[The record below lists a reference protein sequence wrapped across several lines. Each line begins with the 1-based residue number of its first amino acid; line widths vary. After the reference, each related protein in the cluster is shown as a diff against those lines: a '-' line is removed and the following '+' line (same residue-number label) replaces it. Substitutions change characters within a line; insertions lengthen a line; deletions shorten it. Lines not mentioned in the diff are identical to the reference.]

1 MGSEARPH
9 AELSGRGIAHAMPE
23 SGTGAADFRLL
34 ADALPHL
41 VWVCRPDGTLDYL
54 NRRGRQYFDPAADL
68 AHGPFLCGPASHPE
82 DDAQVRSA
90 WERAIAT
97 GDPLSFETR
106 LRRHDGCF
114 HWHLTRAQP
123 VRDSNGTLTGWM
135 GTSTD
140 VHDAREA
147 NDCSAF
153 LLALSTELAPM
164 GNPQELLCAAM
175 GRLRERLGAELVSL
189 AELDE
194 PQGEAVMLRQRASD
208 PSQIEVASLPLRP
221 FENLARRAREG
232 QMTVM
237 RNVRDQSRSP
247 ALYDRWF
254 GLEGVGAVVSAPLLQ
269 GGALLALLS
278 VVEAKPRDWSE
289 SDVTLVQRVADIVWP
304 AFQKAR
310 ADRAVEEA
318 LREVN
323 QRKDEFLAML
333 GHELRNP
340 LAPITSAVQ
349 ILRVHAASHPEIEWA
364 RAVID
369 RQTRHLA
376 RLVDDLLDVSR
387 IVRGQI
393 ILHCEEID
401 LADVVTHGIETS
413 RPLIRSRNHR
423 LHVQLPRA
431 AVRLSGDLTRL
442 AQVLANLLNNAAKYT
457 DEGGDIWLDASREGS
472 RAVLRVRDTGAGIAP
487 TLLPR
492 VFELFA
498 QAERTLDRSQG
509 GLGIGLTLV
518 KLLVEMH
525 GGSVEARSAG
535 LGQGAEFIVRLPI
548 GEAAASLES
557 SGPEPAPTSQTK
569 LARPPFAGATEA
581 PTPPVREDDPA
592 NGAAPTSRD
601 VGDVRDRQDPRA
613 EAEGGADPER
623 RADPRS
629 RAEPENRGDAG
640 PRGGAENRAEPGPRG
655 GAENRAEP
663 APRSGVE
670 NRAEPAGQAEPGPRT
685 DRGNGNPADQGGPD
699 GHNGHSGRTNV
710 GDSRQSDAG
719 SRQGRPPGALRVL
732 IVDDNVDAADS
743 TAMLLSLDG
752 YETHSVHSARAAL
765 EVASSISPDV
775 VLLDI
780 GLPEMDGYEVA
791 RRLRSLPQGAPTL
804 IVALT
809 GYGQPADRERANLAG
824 FDEFLVKPV
833 ETAVLN
839 RLLKSLPVH

>member
-1 MGSEARPH
+1 
-9 AELSGRGIAHAMPE
+9 MPE
-23 SGTGAADFRLL
+23 SGASAADFRLL

-54 NRRGRQYFDPAADL
+54 NHRGSEYFGAAVEPSP
-68 AHGPFLCGPASHPE
+68 GPFLCGPATHPE
-82 DDAQVRSA
+82 DDLRARSA
-90 WERAIAT
+90 WERAIAS
-97 GDPLSFETR
+97 GDALSFETR
-106 LRRHDGCF
+106 LRRHDGRF

-123 VRDSNGTLTGWM
+123 VRSGNGTLTGWM
-135 GTSTD
+135 GTSTN
-140 VHDAREA
+140 VHDAKEA

-153 LLALSTELAPM
+153 LLALSTELAPL

-175 GRLRERLGAELVSL
+175 GRLRERLGAAEVSL

-194 PQGEAVMLRQRASD
+194 SQGEAVMLRQRASD
-208 PSQIEVASLPLRP
+208 ASQIEIASLPLRP
-221 FENLARRAREG
+221 FENLATRARLG

-237 RNVRDQSRSP
+237 RDVRDQSRSGLDDSPVGDAP
-247 ALYDRWF
+247 ADRCGSLYDRWF

-278 VVEAKPRDWSE
+278 VVEARPRDWSE
-289 SDVTLVQRVADIVWP
+289 SEVTLVQRVADIVWP
-304 AFQKAR
+304 AFEKAR

-340 LAPITSAVQ
+340 LAPITSAAQ
-349 ILRVHAASHPEIEWA
+349 ILRIHAASHPEIEWA

-393 ILHCEEID
+393 VLHREELD
-401 LADVVTHGIETS
+401 LAEIVTHGVETS
-413 RPLIRSRNHR
+413 RPLIRARNHR

-431 AVRLSGDLTRL
+431 QVRLPGDLTRL

-457 DEGGDIWLDASREGS
+457 DEGGEIWLDACREGNQ
-472 RAVLRVRDTGAGIAP
+472 AVLRVRDTGAGIPA

-525 GGSVEARSAG
+525 GGSVEARSDG
-535 LGQGAEFIVRLPI
+535 GPGEGAEFIVRLPSS
-548 GEAAASLES
+548 EDAAAASFEPFA
-557 SGPEPAPTSQTK
+557 PEPTPASQSLARATA
-569 LARPPFAGATEA
+569 ARPP
-581 PTPPVREDDPA
+581 PA
-592 NGAAPTSRD
+592 R
-601 VGDVRDRQDPRA
+601 
-613 EAEGGADPER
+613 
-623 RADPRS
+623 
-629 RAEPENRGDAG
+629 
-640 PRGGAENRAEPGPRG
+640 
-655 GAENRAEP
+655 
-663 APRSGVE
+663 
-670 NRAEPAGQAEPGPRT
+670 
-685 DRGNGNPADQGGPD
+685 
-699 GHNGHSGRTNV
+699 
-710 GDSRQSDAG
+710 
-719 SRQGRPPGALRVL
+719 RPPGALRIL

-743 TAMLLSLDG
+743 TAMLLGLDG

-791 RRLRSLPQGAPTL
+791 RRLRSLPQGAPSM

-809 GYGQPADRERANLAG
+809 GYGQPADRERASLAG

-833 ETAVLN
+833 KTSVLN
-839 RLLKSLPVH
+839 GLLRSIPVH